1 MPREFNLY
9 PMENKMSII
18 DIQSLE
24 NEKIINRIKKLINL
38 AENEGAT
45 EGERDNALRMAHA
58 TLAKYNL
65 AMSDIEGSEPEE
77 NRIELQFDAYN
88 SKAFKTVCNSAAKL
102 YFCKCFTSKMSP
114 GEVKNWRKRCHYYFI
129 GRESNTITAKLMAEY
144 LIKSIEREQ
153 RKLGAGESFNL
164 GAAYAIANRVEN
176 IIENKEPNSEF
187 SESTALAVVSLHK
200 SEQSAND
207 NYLAN
212 KGIVLVSKRQRQVN
226 INNWED
232 YSKGTNFGE
241 NINLN
246 NQISG
251 KKQTAIGN

>member
-1 MPREFNLY
+1 
-9 PMENKMSII
+9 MSII

-24 NEKIINRIKKLINL
+24 NDKIINRIKKLINL

-77 NRIELQFDAYN
+77 NRIVLKFNAYN

-102 YFCKCFTSKMSP
+102 YFCKCFTSKMRE

-164 GAAYAIANRVEN
+164 GAAYAIAHRVVN
-176 IIENKEPNSEF
+176 IIENKEQSSEF
-187 SESTALAVVSLHK
+187 SERTALVIVSLHK

-207 NYLAN
+207 NYIAN
-212 KGIVLVSKRQRQVN
+212 QGIVLVNERQRKAN
-226 INNWED
+226 INNWGD
-232 YSKGTNFGE
+232 YSKGSSFGQ
-241 NINLN
+241 NISLN